1 MDSNGW
7 EVVTAHEDED
17 KQDWW
22 DDPNDWSS
30 DRDKGEVVD
39 DDDLTTG
46 YFEWFDSCAYWFRWR
61 RCPVCGR
68 AIVAAWIDQDPPVY
82 CNQDA
87 YAMLPK
93 PDQDDLPF

>member
-1 MDSNGW
+1 MDSNGF

-17 KQDWW
+17 EQDWW

-39 DDDLTTG
+39 DDLTTG
-46 YFEWFDSCAYWFRWR
+46 YFEWVDSCVYWFRWR

-82 CNQDA
+82 CDQDA

-93 PDQDDLPF
+93 PDPDDLPF